1 VKFINFQ
8 ILNKTRQKIHDIIYE
23 AETPAGKIFDISLIL
38 LIIISVILV
47 ALETVGWINDRYSN
61 IFNIAEWIITILFTI
76 EYILRVISIHH
87 PKNYIF
93 SFYGIIDFLATIPKY
108 VSLIFFGAHIETLM
122 AIRALRILRIFRVL
136 HISRYIGE
144 STFLVRS
151 LLVSRAKIII
161 FLLFV
166 LIMCILFGTLMY
178 LIEGPEAGFSNIPE
192 SIYWCI
198 STISTVG
205 YGDIVPLT
213 GMGKFLASV
222 LMILGYGIIAV
233 PTGIISAEMAQR
245 KKNVDVNTRV
255 CAECMN
261 ANHKDSAI
269 YCHECGSHL
278 DEEK

>member
-1 VKFINFQ
+1 M
-8 ILNKTRQKIHDIIYE
+8 NKTRQKIHDVIYE
-23 AETPAGKIFDISLIL
+23 ADTPAGKVFDISLIIV
-38 LIIISVILV
+38 IIISVLLV
-47 ALETVGWINDRYSN
+47 ALETVGWINKQYYD
-61 IFNIAEWIITILFTI
+61 ILNIAEWVITILFTI
-76 EYILRVISIHH
+76 EYILRIVSVHH
-87 PKNYIF
+87 PSKYIF
-93 SFYGIIDFLATIPKY
+93 SFYGIIDFLAMIPKY
-108 VSLIFFGAHIETLM
+108 ISLFVVGAHLETMM

-144 STFLVRS
+144 SNFLVRS

-178 LIEGPEAGFSNIPE
+178 LVEGPEAGFNNIPE

-213 GMGKFLASV
+213 GMGKFLASM

-245 KKNVDVNTRV
+245 RKNVDVNTTV

-261 ANHKDSAI
+261 DKHKDNAI

-278 DEEK
+278 EDEK

>member
-1 VKFINFQ
+1 
-8 ILNKTRQKIHDIIYE
+8 LNKTRQKIHDVIYE
-23 AETPAGKIFDISLIL
+23 ADTPAGKAFDISLII

-47 ALETVGWINDRYSN
+47 ALETVGWINDKYSN
-61 IFNIAEWIITILFTI
+61 IFNIAEWVITILFTI
-76 EYILRVISIHH
+76 EYILRIISIHH
-87 PKNYIF
+87 PKKYIF
-93 SFYGIIDFLATIPKY
+93 SFYGIIDLLATIPKY
-108 VSLIFFGAHIETLM
+108 VSLIFVGAHIETIM

-136 HISRYIGE
+136 RISRYIGE

-166 LIMCILFGTLMY
+166 LIMCILFGTIMY
-178 LIEGPEAGFSNIPE
+178 LIEGPEAGFDNIPE

-213 GMGKFLASV
+213 GMGKFIASL

-233 PTGIISAEMAQR
+233 PTGIVTSEMTRSEEKLIPNNTQACSNCNETYHQDGAE
-245 KKNVDVNTRV
+245 
-255 CAECMN
+255 
-261 ANHKDSAI
+261 
-269 YCHECGSHL
+269 YCHKCGHKIG
-278 DEEK
+278 DE

>member
-1 VKFINFQ
+1 M
-8 ILNKTRQKIHDIIYE
+8 NKTRQKIHDVIYE
-23 AETPAGKIFDISLIL
+23 ADTPAGKIFDITLII

-178 LIEGPEAGFSNIPE
+178 LIEGPEAGFDNIPE

>member
-1 VKFINFQ
+1 M
-8 ILNKTRQKIHDIIYE
+8 NKTRQKIHDIIYE
-23 AETPAGKIFDISLIL
+23 ADTPAGKIFDITLIVV
-38 LIIISVILV
+38 IIISVILV
-47 ALETVGWINDRYSN
+47 ALETVGWINDRYAS

-108 VSLIFFGAHIETLM
+108 ISLIFIGAPVEALM

-178 LIEGPEAGFSNIPE
+178 IIEGPEAGFDSIPE

>member
-1 VKFINFQ
+1 
-8 ILNKTRQKIHDIIYE
+8 LNKTRQKIHDVIYE
-23 AETPAGKIFDISLIL
+23 ADTPAGKVFDISLI
-38 LIIISVILV
+38 IVIVISVILV
-47 ALETVGWINDRYSN
+47 ALETVGWINQQYYE
-61 IFNIAEWIITILFTI
+61 ILNIAEWTITILFTI

-87 PKNYIF
+87 PRKYIF
-93 SFYGIIDFLATIPKY
+93 SFYGIIDLLATIPKY
-108 VSLIFFGAHIETLM
+108 ISLFIVGAQLETMM

-144 STFLVRS
+144 SNFLVRS
-151 LLVSRAKIII
+151 LLVSRAKIVI

-178 LIEGPEAGFSNIPE
+178 LIEGPEAGFNNIPE

-213 GMGKFLASV
+213 GLGKFLASM

-245 KKNVDVNTRV
+245 RKKVDVNTRV
-255 CAECMN
+255 CAECLN
-261 ANHKDSAI
+261 DKHKDNAI
-269 YCHECGSHL
+269 YCHQCGSHL
-278 DEEK
+278 DEDK

>member
-1 VKFINFQ
+1 M
-8 ILNKTRQKIHDIIYE
+8 NKTRQKIHDIIYE
-23 AETPAGKIFDISLIL
+23 ADTPAGKVFDISLIIV
-38 LIIISVILV
+38 IIISVLLV
-47 ALETVGWINDRYSN
+47 ALETVGWINQQYYDILN
-61 IFNIAEWIITILFTI
+61 ITEWVITILFTI
-76 EYILRVISIHH
+76 EYILRIVSVHH
-87 PKNYIF
+87 PSKYIF
-93 SFYGIIDFLATIPKY
+93 SFYGIIDFLAMIPKY
-108 VSLIFFGAHIETLM
+108 ISLFVVGAHLETMM

-144 STFLVRS
+144 SNFLVRS

-178 LIEGPEAGFSNIPE
+178 LVEGPEAGFNNIPE

-213 GMGKFLASV
+213 GMGKFLASM

-245 KKNVDVNTRV
+245 RKNVDVNTTV

-261 ANHKDSAI
+261 DKHKDNAI

-278 DEEK
+278 EDEK

>member
-1 VKFINFQ
+1 
-8 ILNKTRQKIHDIIYE
+8 LNKTRQKIHDIIYE
-23 AETPAGKIFDISLIL
+23 ADTPAGKVFDISLIIV
-38 LIIISVILV
+38 IIISVLLV
-47 ALETVGWINDRYSN
+47 ALETVGWINQQYYD
-61 IFNIAEWIITILFTI
+61 ILNIAEWVITILFTI
-76 EYILRVISIHH
+76 EYILRIVSVHH
-87 PKNYIF
+87 PSKYIF
-93 SFYGIIDFLATIPKY
+93 SFYGIIDFLAMIPKY
-108 VSLIFFGAHIETLM
+108 ISLFVVGAHLETMM

-144 STFLVRS
+144 SNFLVRS

-178 LIEGPEAGFSNIPE
+178 LVEGPEAGFNNIPE

-213 GMGKFLASV
+213 GMGKFLASM

-245 KKNVDVNTRV
+245 RKNVDVNTTV

-261 ANHKDSAI
+261 DKHKDNAI

-278 DEEK
+278 EDEK